1 MWIDIAGPLIAFLV
15 AVGGLFNF
23 SVISPLN
30 KTIQQ
35 LSGAVEDIRNTIHD
49 MDEKRQNMEKSIA
62 KLEATV
68 EHQEGWIKDIARRVE
83 DHE

>member
-1 MWIDIAGPLIAFLV
+1 MWVDIAGPLIAFLV

-35 LSGAVEDIRNTIHD
+35 LSEAIEDMRKTIHD
-49 MDEKRQNMEKSIA
+49 MDEKRQSMEKTIA
-62 KLEATV
+62 RLEATV
-68 EHQEGWIKDIARRVE
+68 EHQEGWIKEIARRVD

>member
-35 LSGAVEDIRNTIHD
+35 LSGAVDDIRNTIHD

>member
-1 MWIDIAGPLIAFLV
+1 MWTDIAGPLIAFLV
-15 AVGGLFNF
+15 ALGGLFNF
-23 SVISPLN
+23 LVLSPLN

-35 LSGAVEDIRNTIHD
+35 LSAAISDMQQTIHD
-49 MDEKRQNMEKSIA
+49 IDEKRQNMEKSIA

-83 DHE
+83 DRE